1 MGNMTSVDLTPYAK
15 KTDVDSKYATKTSLT
30 AVENKIT
37 TVNLTGYAK
46 TTDVDNK
53 LASYPTKTDIT
64 NAGYAKTADLAPYA
78 KTDSVYTKSQ
88 IDNTGYATVAG
99 INADSSFVRAGK
111 LNDLGTK
118 GAVSRL
124 AIGSV
129 LEAENAK
136 LNIQNPAGSWT
147 HFGYPNTAPFV
158 NQIRGSTE
166 ISAGTGKLTFD
177 GTTLKVNDSPVATAS
192 FTEKS
197 IADNLAGTDT
207 FQKAVATQLA
217 SNNAGTIV
225 DKLKADTAFK
235 TAIKGDKGD
244 QGIQGI
250 TGSIGS
256 SNGLFVN
263 AQSSDIGTEWGSSVN
278 IKNTIGN
285 YTHFNAPAG
294 IKNKIRNSTSVE
306 SGSFSVTSGMDQSE
320 GLSDKHRQSGLNIR
334 NDNGK
339 WTHFNQQGS
348 STNAIRG
355 NTTVEGALCFGNG
368 TRTTCLSAEDNGGLI
383 MWDGNQPT
391 INNRIRIEVPPSGER
406 KLAWS

>member
-15 KTDVDSKYATKTSLT
+15 SADVDSKYATKTSLT

-46 TTDVDNK
+46 TADLT
-53 LASYPTKTDIT
+53 P
-64 NAGYAKTADLAPYA
+64 YAKTADLTPYA

-88 IDNTGYATVAG
+88 IDSAGYATVAG

-111 LNDLGTK
+111 LNDLGAK

-124 AIGSV
+124 AIGSA
-129 LEAENAK
+129 LEAENGK

-166 ISAGTGKLTFD
+166 ISTDTGKLTFD

-207 FQKAVATQLA
+207 FQKAIATQLA
-217 SNNAGTIV
+217 SNNAETIV
-225 DKLKADTAFK
+225 NKLKADTAFK
-235 TAIKGDKGD
+235 TATKGDKGD
-244 QGIQGI
+244 KGIQGI

-263 AQSSDIGTEWGSSVN
+263 APSSDIGTEWGSSVN

-306 SGSFSVTSGMDQSE
+306 SGSFSVTSGMDQAE
-320 GLSDKHRQSGLNIR
+320 GLSAEHRQSGLNIR
-334 NDNGK
+334 NNDSN
-339 WTHFNQQGS
+339 WTHFNEKGT
-348 STNAIRG
+348 STNTIRG
-355 NTTVEGALCFGNG
+355 NTTVDGALCFKSGG
-368 TRTTCLSAEDNGGLI
+368 RKTCLSAEDNGGLI

-391 INNRIRIEVPPSGER
+391 INTRIRITLPTSGE
-406 KLAWS
+406 KSLAWS